1 MTLESDEEIKEG
13 EKNLTPNKLFTRLPI
28 LLAQIKDGNNS
39 NKLKY
44 GIRQILYLL
53 YPYNKITK
61 KSLQQ
66 FNQVITIMEESMIV
80 IRNPKIFCFKFGWP
94 KYVDESLNHE
104 NEFIIKNNESFGA
117 NKINKET
124 E

>member
-53 YPYNKITK
+53 YPYNKVTK
-61 KSLQQ
+61 KSLQ
-66 FNQVITIMEESMIV
+66 
-80 IRNPKIFCFKFGWP
+80 
-94 KYVDESLNHE
+94 
-104 NEFIIKNNESFGA
+104 
-117 NKINKET
+117 
-124 E
+124 